1 MESDSYYK
9 SKDDSNFQYGG
20 KLQVK
25 QSIRMAEKSF
35 QTYEIKYKQII
46 GKDVSFG

>member
-9 SKDDSNFQYGG
+9 SKDDSNFLYGG

-25 QSIRMAEKSF
+25 QNIRMAEKSF
-35 QTYEIKYKQII
+35 QTDEIK
-46 GKDVSFG
+46 V